1 MMTTKAIPS
10 SPEGGRSL
18 RGTSARRAKGT
29 DAGRGPM
36 QDSVAPLI
44 REAMTLDN
52 IADAQI
58 ADALVRHATV
68 HGCAGDQAVACR
80 LRRMGRELRTKAML
94 KRGHAAA
101 ILGHELP
108 TAGVR

>member
-1 MMTTKAIPS
+1 MMPTNAIPS
-10 SPEGGRSL
+10 RPRAEVDARDLRASCERHGCRS
-18 RGTSARRAKGT
+18 RTH
-29 DAGRGPM
+29 AG
-36 QDSVAPLI
+36 SVAPLI

-52 IADAQI
+52 I

-80 LRRMGRELRTKAML
+80 LRRMGRELRIKAML
-94 KRGHAAA
+94 KRGHAAV

>member
-1 MMTTKAIPS
+1 
-10 SPEGGRSL
+10 
-18 RGTSARRAKGT
+18 
-29 DAGRGPM
+29 M

-52 IADAQI
+52 I